1 MGLPLDYERRVD
13 DEPEVRWRV
22 TADGVFLHARGAGP
36 LTEKRRFDA
45 SGLDELRAAIP
56 DLAAL
61 PPAAVGGDG
70 AIEERWTADGHTWV
84 GYDDEPSALT
94 ALRAVVDRLVARSR

>member
-1 MGLPLDYERRVD
+1 VGLPLDYERRVD

-22 TADGVFLHARGAGP
+22 TADGAFLHARGPGP

-61 PPAAVGGDG
+61 APATTPDDG
-70 AIEERWTADGHTWV
+70 AIEERWTADGHTYV
-84 GYDDEPSALT
+84 GYDDEPPALT
-94 ALRAVVDRLVARSR
+94 GLRAVVDRLVARSR

>member
-1 MGLPLDYERRVD
+1 MSLPLDYERRVD

-36 LTEKRRFDA
+36 LEEKRRFDA
-45 SGLDELRAAIP
+45 AGLEELRAAIP

-61 PPAAVGGDG
+61 PPAPAPDED
-70 AIEERWTADGHTWV
+70 AIEQRWTAGGHTYV
-84 GYDDEPSALT
+84 GSDEEPAALSG
-94 ALRAVVDRLVARSR
+94 LRAVVDRLVARSR